1 MSPLRTAACAALL
14 ALPLG
19 LTGARAWSQT
29 ATYDFYVTGIKVGTM
44 AFSTQEGA
52 RDYSAA
58 ARINASGI
66 VAAVLDFTFDGA
78 SRGVLAEGAPVPT
91 LFEAVSNSPK
101 GERTTRIDWKN
112 GVPTKVTIAPPR
124 ENEPAPGEQ
133 AGTLDPVSA
142 GFALLRDGPAERMC
156 ATSVDVFDGSRR
168 SRLKLGA
175 RQPAQGGFTC
185 SGTYARIKGEPHSLS
200 SQTEFPFTLTF
211 SQDANGMA
219 RAQRIQTST
228 SFGRATLE
236 RRS

>member
-1 MSPLRTAACAALL
+1 MSIFRTALRAAAL

-19 LTGARAWSQT
+19 LAGAQAWGQT

-44 AFSTQEGA
+44 AFTTRENA

-58 ARINASGI
+58 ARISASGI
-66 VAAVLDFTFDGA
+66 VAAVLNFTFDGSA
-78 SRGVLAEGAPVPT
+78 RGVLAKGAPVPT
-91 LFEAVSNSPK
+91 LFEAVSDSPK
-101 GERTTRIDWKN
+101 GRRTTRIDWKN
-112 GVPTKVTIAPPR
+112 GVPTKVTITPPR
-124 ENEPAPGEQ
+124 DNDPAPGEQ
-133 AGTLDPVSA
+133 GGTLDPISA

-156 ATSVDVFDGSRR
+156 ATSVDIFDGSRR

-175 RQPAQGGFTC
+175 RQPAKGGFTC

-211 SQDANGMA
+211 TQDADGIA

-228 SFGRATLE
+228 SFGKATLE